1 LRLLN
6 AGVAEHQLDHADVY
20 AVGQQA
26 AGPLVPEV
34 VPPQVDAA

>member
-6 AGVAEHQLDHADVY
+6 ARVAEHQLDHPDVH

-26 AGPLVPEV
+26 AGALMPVMPR
-34 VPPQVDAA
+34 AA